1 MSKIFKGSNIA
12 VASAVAL
19 ALTGGMATAAKLT
32 VTPAQLSAEAM
43 ATTNAANLVTSP
55 AISIA
60 LEQNYDNEQLL
71 VLTFSNFTVDS
82 IDQAANVV
90 CASATGGDSKIDFA
104 VQSST
109 ASTVTLRA
117 TGRTADATGQV
128 CQIPQTAI
136 RGLPGQFASAKTST
150 FTTKGTNIAGNVEFD
165 LGTTATSLFV
175 SASQFTAGVVTALDG
190 VIDVNQ
196 SRGNF
201 SGGVTN
207 DVLAISFSNAA
218 SRVGFDRS
226 VGENANVLAYSATI
240 TGDFSFID
248 DDQNGCTFADLAG
261 GAGSISYTGA
271 SAAAALAGVTVTGLT
286 TACNS
291 MVVTLT
297 PGAGRPAADAVYGV
311 TLTFSKGD
319 TAAPQLVASGFTA
332 ATSVRYDQDT
342 SATSSYASFGAGSWT
357 YNGFVAVVPFMP
369 IQDNFSNTIYVSNRS
384 GQANGNI
391 SVTAYVEG
399 AAPCTFTL
407 TDVSVSANRTF
418 NIGGKIKSQIRNCTG
433 MSTGNLRATLVITSP
448 LPAASTELFSAYTDT
463 TNNRTVPVVNS
474 SSVYR
479 NR

>member
-1 MSKIFKGSNIA
+1 MSKIFKGSNVA

-19 ALTGGMATAAKLT
+19 ALSGGMVSAAKLT
-32 VTPAQLSAEAM
+32 VTPAQLSTEAM
-43 ATTNAANLVTSP
+43 GTTTATNLVTSP
-55 AISIA
+55 AIQIA

-71 VLTFSNFTVDS
+71 VLTFANFAVDS
-82 IDQAANVV
+82 IDQAANVACDSV
-90 CASATGGDSKIDFA
+90 GGADSKIDFA

-109 ASTVTLRA
+109 SSTVTLRA
-117 TGRTADATGQV
+117 TGRTADSTGQV
-128 CQIPQTAI
+128 CSIPAGAI
-136 RGLPGQFASAKTST
+136 RGLPAQFASAKTST
-150 FTTKGTNIAGNVEFD
+150 FTTKGTNIAGTVEFD
-165 LGTTATSLFV
+165 LGTTATSVFV
-175 SASQFTAGVVTALDG
+175 SASQFTAGIATALDG

-201 SGGVTN
+201 SGGATN
-207 DVLAISFSNAA
+207 DVLAVSFSNAG
-218 SRVGFDRS
+218 SKVGFNRS
-226 VGENANVLAYSATI
+226 VGENAAALAYSATV
-240 TGDFSFID
+240 TGNFSFID
-248 DDQNGCTFADLAG
+248 DDNNGCTFADLNG
-261 GAGSISYTGA
+261 GNGSISYKGSSAGVDLAAVTVTGITTA
-271 SAAAALAGVTVTGLT
+271 CTSMVFTLTPDNTRPGANIAYGVTVT
-286 TACNS
+286 
-291 MVVTLT
+291 
-297 PGAGRPAADAVYGV
+297 
-311 TLTFSKGD
+311 FSKGS

-384 GQANGNI
+384 GQSNGTI

-418 NIGGKIKSQIRNCTG
+418 NIGGKIKSQIRSCTG

-448 LPAASTELFSAYTDT
+448 LPSASTELFSAYTDT

-474 SSVYR
+474 SNIN